1 MLVKITHVMN
11 TYKHILS
18 RLGRNECK
26 IPRVD
31 KSRQHHQKSI
41 FRKYPGL
48 YCTILLFQTNFP
60 NSARKE

>member
-1 MLVKITHVMN
+1 MLVKITHVMD

-18 RLGRNECK
+18 RLGRDECK
-26 IPRVD
+26 ISRVD
-31 KSRQHHQKSI
+31 KSRQHHQKSM

-48 YCTILLFQTNFP
+48 YDSFVSTNFP